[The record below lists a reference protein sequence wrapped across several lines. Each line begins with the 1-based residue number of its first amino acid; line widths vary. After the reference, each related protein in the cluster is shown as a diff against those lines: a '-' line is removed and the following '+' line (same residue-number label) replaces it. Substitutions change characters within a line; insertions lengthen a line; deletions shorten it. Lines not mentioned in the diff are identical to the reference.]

1 MPRTV
6 VRLAES
12 ALRDLEGVVRWYS
25 EQGVPEIGQRFV
37 AELMAQIET
46 LQAHPD
52 RGRMVP
58 EFNQPVLRELI
69 HPPFRI
75 VYRRDPDRV
84 RVVRVWRSER
94 LLKLSAGT
102 EQGVRG

>member
-1 MPRTV
+1 MAKAV
-6 VRLAES
+6 VRLAAS
-12 ALRDLEGVVRWYS
+12 ALRDLEDVLRWYT
-25 EQGVPEIGQRFV
+25 EQGVPEVGERFV
-37 AELMAQIET
+37 AELMAQIEA

-58 EFNQPVLRELI
+58 ELSQPFLRELI

-94 LLKLSAGT
+94 LLKLP
-102 EQGVRG
+102 